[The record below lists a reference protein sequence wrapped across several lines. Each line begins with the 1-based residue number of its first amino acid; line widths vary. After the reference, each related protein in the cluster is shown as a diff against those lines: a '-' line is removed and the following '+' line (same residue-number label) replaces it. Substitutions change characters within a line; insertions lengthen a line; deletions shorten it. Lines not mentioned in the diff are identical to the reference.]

1 MKEVAYIKFPTLS
14 EAGRWNRIQ
23 RSYLFRLREDLFA
36 TQTVIDGPAASMSSS
51 SSGGM
56 ARPQVIAFMQ
66 KHREPLLKM
75 FRRFAHL
82 GTGGGGNSMR
92 KGNATLSAKAL
103 QSLAEEYG
111 IVPGLI
117 DVKRI
122 LELRPGSDADETF
135 DFSAFC
141 DWLGA
146 LAMSLYSSGYDDLA
160 PEGFALEYPSLE
172 LKIQRL
178 FYDIDKRGVIF
189 DLRGMNGKKKP
200 FVKKRGAANAPT
212 KGLKAQYMIMIDDNI
227 DRKGVTFELRGSD
240 GQAVPFSKKRI
251 ENSMQGLKSTIT
263 QNFSDPKPKSKAIRD
278 PKQKETNA
286 NTENAANDTEEKS
299 DEAVVEEAQLRQ
311 AKVLF
316 RTKAGTD
323 GHLDKDAFVSLAQS
337 MLEAG
342 VLSADAPSA
351 ADLKKAFEDEDVEKS
366 GFVDVDGFAVIYDRI
381 QAGKV
386 KGIGSSVATS
396 WLGSGV
402 ASWLG

>member
-1 MKEVAYIKFPTLS
+1 
-14 EAGRWNRIQ
+14 
-23 RSYLFRLREDLFA
+23 
-36 TQTVIDGPAASMSSS
+36 
-51 SSGGM
+51 
-56 ARPQVIAFMQ
+56 
-66 KHREPLLKM
+66 
-75 FRRFAHL
+75 
-82 GTGGGGNSMR
+82 MR